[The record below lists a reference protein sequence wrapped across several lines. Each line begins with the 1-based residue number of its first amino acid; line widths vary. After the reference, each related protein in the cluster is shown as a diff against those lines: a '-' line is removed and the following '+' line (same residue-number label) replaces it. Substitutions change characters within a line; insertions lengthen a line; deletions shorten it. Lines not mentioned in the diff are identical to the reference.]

1 VALAQQLSD
10 GLRAKGVTVL
20 TPAGNQSSI
29 VAFRNPTDAARTR
42 TVLDR
47 ATARVS
53 LRENGTQIR
62 VSPALYNTAD
72 DVRRFLDVVD
82 ELRR

>member
-1 VALAQQLSD
+1 LLAD
-10 GLRAKGVTVL
+10 GLREKGVTVL
-20 TPAGNQSSI
+20 TPAGNRSSI
-29 VAFRNPTDAARTR
+29 VAFKNPGDAATTR

-47 ATARVS
+47 ANARVS

-72 DVRRFLDVVD
+72 DIRRFLAVVD
-82 ELRR
+82 ELTARPSK